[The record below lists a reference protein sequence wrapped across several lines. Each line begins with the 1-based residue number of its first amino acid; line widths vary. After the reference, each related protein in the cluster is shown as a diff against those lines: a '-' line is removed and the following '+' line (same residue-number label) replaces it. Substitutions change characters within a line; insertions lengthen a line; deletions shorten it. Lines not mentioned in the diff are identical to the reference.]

1 MHIFRY
7 KLAARVKTLN
17 KANKPERVKV
27 SIKGWVMKLTIRTP
41 SQIQNT
47 AQLFILLPPTWLTYT
62 KK

>member
-27 SIKGWVMKLTIRTP
+27 SIKG
-41 SQIQNT
+41 
-47 AQLFILLPPTWLTYT
+47 
-62 KK
+62 